1 MAEETTKVSTT
12 KKVEIADPK
21 PVVVSK
27 PAPVAAVKGKL
38 SEKATRG
45 TLDKR

>member
-1 MAEETTKVSTT
+1 MAETKEEVKEV
-12 KKVEIADPK
+12 KKEVKKPE
-21 PVVVSK
+21 PVVVK
-27 PAPVAAVKGKL
+27 IPGKL

>member
-1 MAEETTKVSTT
+1 MAEETNEVSTSSEEPKVIVTPDTPEVTKVY
-12 KKVEIADPK
+12 
-21 PVVVSK
+21 
-27 PAPVAAVKGKL
+27 GKL

>member
-1 MAEETTKVSTT
+1 MTQTPSSEPVIA
-12 KKVEIADPK
+12 IADPK
-21 PVVVSK
+21 PISAPPVPPP
-27 PAPVAAVKGKL
+27 PAAKVPGKL

>member
-1 MAEETTKVSTT
+1 MAEAEVSVSDDTKVKVV
-12 KKVEIADPK
+12 KKKEPK
-21 PVVVSK
+21 IE
-27 PAPVAAVKGKL
+27 VKVPGKL

>member
-1 MAEETTKVSTT
+1 MAETEVSVSSKDT
-12 KKVEIADPK
+12 KKVEPK
-21 PVVVSK
+21 IE
-27 PAPVAAVKGKL
+27 VKVPGKL